1 MSLKTRLQPYS
12 FVLGLILSLFSFSS
26 CFASG
31 TYTAYYSSDYQ
42 FRVTDVY
49 FDENDLLTY
58 VFDLDSNSSKSAF
71 YVLIDLLSE
80 GSNPRPSVTFS
91 TCDGSTCTSFGSQ
104 ASSHYLNSKYG
115 YFCEDVS
122 LLDVVSCPVGTCYSV
137 PKGQSILCHSYH
149 VEDRYIGDIY
159 NATGITKQDLLNN
172 SIDLENDFYLNGVNP
187 MYSDN
192 TESYYQVT
200 GTNPAIFTSATN
212 GVCGSDH
219 LQQLTAAPTNLCSS
233 GTAGTVYWNPIEQEW
248 LWSCHGSGGGS
259 NTSCYAHL
267 AAAAPMDGVC
277 GSANGQTVS
286 SVDINDKCL
295 TGIPDTNTYTTL
307 TGFTWFCWGINGG
320 TNVACSATNSTP
332 ETYPTP
338 PETNPVPTP
347 TDCSTETGLNQI
359 VCNITNTIEGMFLPS
374 QAKIT
379 EFQDTINSI
388 NQIFPFSYLS
398 VIGNLFSGTTVT
410 DGTLTMTLL
419 GNTASLGNDFFAM
432 PLFSNVKLF
441 MTIMVL
447 LMFTFWAINYIKHF
461 FK

>member
-1 MSLKTRLQPYS
+1 M
-12 FVLGLILSLFSFSS
+12 
-26 CFASG
+26 
-31 TYTAYYSSDYQ
+31 
-42 FRVTDVY
+42 
-49 FDENDLLTY
+49 
-58 VFDLDSNSSKSAF
+58 
-71 YVLIDLLSE
+71 
-80 GSNPRPSVTFS
+80 
-91 TCDGSTCTSFGSQ
+91 
-104 ASSHYLNSKYG
+104 
-115 YFCEDVS
+115 
-122 LLDVVSCPVGTCYSV
+122 
-137 PKGQSILCHSYH
+137 
-149 VEDRYIGDIY
+149 
-159 NATGITKQDLLNN
+159 
-172 SIDLENDFYLNGVNP
+172 
-187 MYSDN
+187 
-192 TESYYQVT
+192 
-200 GTNPAIFTSATN
+200 
-212 GVCGSDH
+212 
-219 LQQLTAAPTNLCSS
+219 
-233 GTAGTVYWNPIEQEW
+233 
-248 LWSCHGSGGGS
+248 
-259 NTSCYAHL
+259 
-267 AAAAPMDGVC
+267 
-277 GSANGQTVS
+277 
-286 SVDINDKCL
+286 
-295 TGIPDTNTYTTL
+295 